1 MQNEKEKIIS
11 LNKDKFESAKKYEE
25 NQEKQELK
33 EKESIDKDENRWKN
47 NQKLGVDY
55 HTQKEIKNFIKDD
68 MKSFNEKVEYTKQQ
82 KTSSP
87 YNSGIISQKTMN
99 KSIKTFNTVRF
110 IAGLSYNIGVK
121 DEYNKLAQDASLL
134 MSVNN
139 LLEHHGQPKPKNM
152 DKKLYDSGSK
162 GCSSCN
168 IGSGDNNINSAI
180 LGWLADEHTVNF
192 DNMGHRRWILNPP
205 MKNTG
210 FGFVNKFDSMYC
222 FDKGC
227 PENNNKNVAWPAQN
241 TPIEFFGDN
250 YPWTLS
256 IGENINKQVT
266 VTLINKKTKKVIKF
280 DKYINDKFAVNN
292 GNFGQEGCIIFR
304 PNLKYSDGD
313 AYRVDIN
320 CTNFSVSYDVNFFSL
335 NCTHE
340 NKDKELIG
348 TIKSSCENYG
358 KKIYFCNKCGIT
370 TESPLSELEEHDKE
384 VISITEATCAKEGKK
399 IIECLTCCRKWEYST
414 EIKPHDYII
423 KPIEN
428 NSKVEGSCKICKK
441 KVIFQPP
448 TFFRLWWRNGF
459 EGNFSG
465 IPFENN
471 PVGSVIFCWIEG
483 VDGDDGFR
491 QFIVEVSDPTL
502 LQIPDEIENTSRN
515 QFKVLNSGDVE
526 LAIYPKYNPAIKR
539 NVKIHLG

>member
-1 MQNEKEKIIS
+1 M
-11 LNKDKFESAKKYEE
+11 
-25 NQEKQELK
+25 
-33 EKESIDKDENRWKN
+33 
-47 NQKLGVDY
+47 
-55 HTQKEIKNFIKDD
+55 
-68 MKSFNEKVEYTKQQ
+68 
-82 KTSSP
+82 
-87 YNSGIISQKTMN
+87 
-99 KSIKTFNTVRF
+99 
-110 IAGLSYNIGVK
+110 
-121 DEYNKLAQDASLL
+121 
-134 MSVNN
+134 
-139 LLEHHGQPKPKNM
+139 
-152 DKKLYDSGSK
+152 
-162 GCSSCN
+162 
-168 IGSGDNNINSAI
+168 
-180 LGWLADEHTVNF
+180 
-192 DNMGHRRWILNPP
+192 
-205 MKNTG
+205 
-210 FGFVNKFDSMYC
+210 
-222 FDKGC
+222 
-227 PENNNKNVAWPAQN
+227 
-241 TPIEFFGDN
+241 
-250 YPWTLS
+250 
-256 IGENINKQVT
+256 
-266 VTLINKKTKKVIKF
+266 
-280 DKYINDKFAVNN
+280 
-292 GNFGQEGCIIFR
+292 
-304 PNLKYSDGD
+304 KYSDGD

-335 NCTHE
+335 KCTHE

-491 QFIVEVSDPTL
+491 QFIVEVSAPTL